1 MENKLYF
8 GACYYPEQWDPCRW
22 EQDIRL
28 MDEAGINIVRLMD
41 LSWSVIEPQEGVFDF
56 SLFDKV
62 LELLDQR
69 GMKAI
74 LCTPTMVP
82 PMWMWKRHPDIFASY
97 PDGIEQSDEI
107 RSRVCPNNPTFQH
120 YSDQITREMALHF
133 KDNPAVAAWQLDNEI
148 NANKCCCEHCARA
161 FRVWLQKKY
170 GTLDALNKAWG
181 TVFWSMIYQSWEEV
195 CPPSAAKELTFS
207 VSQELDYR
215 RFVSDSAV
223 ELLNQQAQILRS
235 VCAGHLLTHNGMTLF
250 TNINYFDLG
259 RILDFYGVDI
269 YPAVDCDY
277 VRYGLASDFCRGV
290 KRDPYFVMEQKN
302 GYFNYSDY
310 NMAIP
315 PRWVTM
321 WTVKDIAHGANGVV
335 YFRWRSG
342 CYGAEQ
348 HPQGLLRHDGS
359 PRRAYDEVKQL
370 SASLR
375 SYEKELAKTT
385 THAKVAML
393 WSYDSEWAFRTH
405 VQNSRFSYIR
415 HFQQYY
421 DFFLRHGVSV
431 DVIEEEAE
439 LSGYSLVIAPSLFV
453 GRPTVAQKLQ
463 NFAQNGGTVVL
474 TARTGIRTDANT
486 TTTLPW
492 PGHFASIAGLRV
504 NEFDSLPEYLHNS
517 ITYKEQSY
525 PVGCFLDVVETT
537 TAQPVAVYNEKF
549 YQGTPACTVN
559 TVGSGR
565 VFYSCVMDCPDF
577 FTQFFEDLC
586 GELNIPVTPCP
597 DGVELL
603 HRESEDAVYTF
614 VINNKD
620 TAVQLRLAED
630 TAELTCGKTLSGS
643 YELPGYGSLIFRGQK
658 PAPVCFA
665 NH

>member
-8 GACYYPEQWDPCRW
+8 GACYYPEQWDASRW
-22 EQDIRL
+22 EEDIRL
-28 MDEAGINIVRLMD
+28 MHEAGINIVRLTD
-41 LSWSVIEPQEGVFDF
+41 LSWSVMQPSEDRFDF
-56 SLFDKV
+56 SIFDQV
-62 LELLDQR
+62 LSIMQR
-69 GMKAI
+69 YGMKAI

-82 PMWMWKRHPDIFASY
+82 PMWMWKKHPDIFGRY
-97 PDGIEQSDEI
+97 PDVAEQSDEI
-107 RSRVCPNNPTFQH
+107 RSRACMNNPLYLH
-120 YSDQITREMALHF
+120 YSEQITREMALHF
-133 KDNPAVAAWQLDNEI
+133 KDHPAVAAWQLDNEI

-161 FRVWLQKKY
+161 FRKWLQKKY

-181 TVFWSMIYQSWEEV
+181 TVFWSMIYQDWDEV
-195 CPPSAAKELTFS
+195 CPPSNALELTTS

-215 RFVSDSAV
+215 RFLSDTAVSFV
-223 ELLNQQAQILRS
+223 KQQADIIRS
-235 VCAGHLLTHNGMTLF
+235 VCPGHLLTHNGMTLF
-250 TNINYFDLG
+250 MNLNYFDLG
-259 RILDFYGVDI
+259 RTLDFHGMDV

-277 VRYGLASDFCRGV
+277 VRYGLALDFSRGV
-290 KRDPYFVMEQKN
+290 KRKGFFIMEQKN
-302 GYFNYSDY
+302 GYFNYSAY

-315 PRWVTM
+315 PRWVAM

-342 CYGAEQ
+342 CFGAEQ

-375 SYEKELAKTT
+375 PFEAELAKTT
-385 THAKVAML
+385 VHAKVAML
-393 WSYDSEWAFRTH
+393 WSYDSVWAFRTH
-405 VQNSRFSYIR
+405 VQNSRFGYIS

-431 DVIEEEAE
+431 DVIEEEAD
-439 LSGYSLVIAPSLFV
+439 LSGYDLVIAPSLFV
-453 GRPTVAQKLQ
+453 GRPTVAKKLEA
-463 NFAQNGGTVVL
+463 FAQNGGTVVL

-492 PGHFASIAGLRV
+492 PGHFADIAGLRV

-517 ITYKEQSY
+517 ITYKDSCY
-525 PVGCFLDVVETT
+525 PVGCFLDVVEAT

-559 TVGSGR
+559 KVGKGR
-565 VFYSCVMDCPDF
+565 VFYSCVMDCPEF
-577 FTQFFEDLC
+577 FTHFFGDLC
-586 GELNIPVTPCP
+586 SELNIPLTACP
-597 DGVELL
+597 DGIELL
-603 HRESEDAVYTF
+603 YRESEDAVYTF

-620 TAVQLRLAED
+620 SAVPLELAEA
-630 TAELTCGKTLSGS
+630 TPELVTGQPIEGR
-643 YELPGYGSLIFRGQK
+643 YELPGYGALIFRADK
-658 PAPVCFA
+658 AAPVCFA